1 MHARGWVRK
10 HACADARVSDRH
22 AAVVRCR
29 ARKAAETVRG
39 QGDVFGELAALG
51 GQLRGATVVTTLA
64 SEVLVLSRRAGSA
77 LRHHRHGGVGGA
89 CVQQARGASRGVG
102 GARAEQAGGRAKAS
116 RAWGRRR
123 CSCSAGAGRERGHH
137 GQEGV
142 GAAGAEQVWGA
153 SGGAA
158 GRGAWALA
166 AAGYT
171 VHVLSRH
178 GRRAGAWMGR
188 GLWQLLSAQCVC
200 ALWWPL
206 RCRKHIQI
214 ASLFH
219 TQGGTR
225 LHHSCVCSSLRQ
237 AGCPKFPASCG
248 MGLLTRPAV
257 GRMQGPKLL
266 LRRLHMR
273 VTCHARGA
281 ALLLGCTAR
290 PYARRLSQ
298 HTRVARAQAHARTA
312 AQPMRGAPRAQA
324 RPAEPG
330 PGRGARQTGGAGR
343 RVRHRQAR
351 AQARR
356 ARRALSRSASVR
368 RRPCSCKQARGR
380 AVCLAV

>member
-22 AAVVRCR
+22 AAVVRCW
-29 ARKAAETVRG
+29 ARKAAEAVRG

-102 GARAEQAGGRAKAS
+102 GVRAEQAGGRAKAS

-178 GRRAGAWMGR
+178 GRRAGARMGR

-281 ALLLGCTAR
+281 ALLLGCRPDLTPAGSRSTRALPEPRRMRAR
-290 PYARRLSQ
+290 PPSPCA
-298 HTRVARAQAHARTA
+298 
-312 AQPMRGAPRAQA
+312 
-324 RPAEPG
+324 
-330 PGRGARQTGGAGR
+330 
-343 RVRHRQAR
+343 
-351 AQARR
+351 ARR
-356 ARRALSRSASVR
+356 ARRHDLLSLVLGE
-368 RRPCSCKQARGR
+368 ARGR
-380 AVCLAV
+380 LEAQAAEYATDGHVLRRAAPAEP